1 MRHQAGDAIDRKD
14 KQRGQ
19 RQNAAN
25 QRSIQSQDCGLLQ
38 ELGNFEWPSRLP
50 KFMKAT
56 DSSSV
61 EVKRRM
67 AGDPYIDAV
76 RQGTIQYILNHACR

>member
-25 QRSIQSQDCGLLQ
+25 QRGIQSQDCGLLQ
-38 ELGNFEWPSRLP
+38 ESGNFENPSRLP
-50 KFMKAT
+50 SFVKAT
-56 DSSSV
+56 DSSTV
-61 EVKRRM
+61 DVKHRM
-67 AGDPYIDAV
+67 TGDTYIDAV